1 MPTAPNWNF
10 GDILDGLDAV
20 MPPDAPALIH
30 EARTT
35 AWSDFAR
42 RSNNLAARLTA
53 LGAGPNDKVGFYL
66 RNRPEYVEALAACF
80 KARLVHVNVNYRYL
94 DDELWYIFDNSDA
107 KVVFFDGEFAE
118 RVEKLRL
125 RLPRVAAWVQVGG
138 EAADWALSYE
148 ALANEGTGK
157 PLGIRRDGTDLLF
170 LYTGG
175 TTGMPKGVMWA
186 ADDLWHALGAGI
198 NVPANGGKPPATLE
212 EHVAN
217 VGRAG
222 PMSKQIPCCPLMHG
236 TGLFTAI
243 GTIVGGGCVV
253 TLAGNKFE
261 SEELFDTVQRHGANS
276 LVIVGDAFAKP
287 MLNVLDANP
296 GRWDLSAVKL
306 IVSSGV
312 MWSTEVKKGLLRHMP
327 GAILTDS
334 FGSSEAV
341 GFGSSIMTAAGE
353 VKTAKFTIGDR
364 CKVFTEDHEEVA
376 PGSGEKGF
384 IARTGPIPV
393 GYYKDEA
400 KTAKTFPTINGVRY
414 SIPGDWCIV
423 EADGTLTLLGRGSA
437 CINSAGEKI
446 YPEEVEEAL
455 KTHPDV
461 EDALVV
467 GVPDDRWGNAV
478 TAVVQLRSGVALDE
492 EKLRGHVRERL
503 AGYKLPK
510 RVFAVPAMFR
520 APNGKADYKSAQ
532 AYATDRY

>member
-1 MPTAPNWNF
+1 
-10 GDILDGLDAV
+10 
-20 MPPDAPALIH
+20 
-30 EARTT
+30 
-35 AWSDFAR
+35 
-42 RSNNLAARLTA
+42 
-53 LGAGPNDKVGFYL
+53 
-66 RNRPEYVEALAACF
+66 
-80 KARLVHVNVNYRYL
+80 
-94 DDELWYIFDNSDA
+94 
-107 KVVFFDGEFAE
+107 
-118 RVEKLRL
+118 
-125 RLPRVAAWVQVGG
+125 
-138 EAADWALSYE
+138 
-148 ALANEGTGK
+148 
-157 PLGIRRDGTDLLF
+157 
-170 LYTGG
+170 
-175 TTGMPKGVMWA
+175 
-186 ADDLWHALGAGI
+186 
-198 NVPANGGKPPATLE
+198 
-212 EHVAN
+212 
-217 VGRAG
+217 
-222 PMSKQIPCCPLMHG
+222 MSKQIPCCPLMHG

-261 SEELFDTVQRHGANS
+261 PEELFDTVARHGANS

-287 MLNVLDANP
+287 MLNTLEANP
-296 GRWDLSAVKL
+296 GRWDLGAVKL

-312 MWSTEVKKGLLRHMP
+312 MWSTEVKKGLLKHMP

-353 VKTAKFTIGDR
+353 VKTAKFTIGDK
-364 CKVFTEDHEEVA
+364 CKVFTEDHKEVA

-478 TAVVQLRSGVALDE
+478 TAVVQLRQGAALDE
-492 EKLRGHVRERL
+492 EKLRSHVREKI
-503 AGYKLPK
+503 AAYKLPK
-510 RVFAVPAMFR
+510 RVFAVPSMFR

-532 AYATDRY
+532 EHASKRYGDVR